1 MDALVTASFLLVG
14 WNTYSAIIVAKDTY
28 TGKMPGP
35 KSIGYS
41 IAGFAGLTAFMLY
54 NYGIAAEKHP
64 ELLEAEDRDED
75 ERMTRAEAED
85 LVQKVEKLM
94 TPYVERL
101 EVCGSYRRGSQ
112 SPGDLD
118 VIIIP
123 KKGMTLPMIVQDINP
138 AQVNWLG
145 EQKTQI
151 VIDGHKVDFRVSSK
165 KGWGAA
171 LLYFTGPS
179 GYNIG
184 MRMRAKKLGMKLNEY
199 GIFDRATDTYLG
211 GETEDEIYQVLGK
224 TPKTPEMRNK
234 RAEQTFVQTKAN
246 THKCSHCGVIGETF
260 TVKEKHFC
268 GPVCL
273 HKYEGLA
280 ADSEN
285 TTKVCVRCN
294 GLGDLCRGC
303 SGLGAD
309 YPQEFGSCDL
319 PSFPCPY
326 CDNTGKATVS
336 ENVELVRK
344 GFGKMGHYFDRANQE
359 LFGPKYLFAM
369 KDNPKEDYE
378 HQWIQLDDAKAA
390 KLFDWIE
397 EKYGIPPEFS
407 QDIWEN
413 TSHKYKNE
421 YDFPTEAASKKAR
434 KKRMKKEYPELFEAT
449 SENPYG
455 WLTEGECAMC
465 NNDAKFVVEDLAV
478 GPRGFC
484 CEACYA
490 IFDGLPVKEEG
501 YYGLASETQT
511 FEAPRATYTDPL
523 QQTFEKSYHVKAKKP
538 LNAIVKDKL
547 GGNLPSDDSRKYDW
561 TRDFTITNMSQKEC
575 KLVEQ
580 YFSGL
585 CMASARFSTTNEGH
599 TLTAVQNTT
608 ANNAY
613 MTSLATQEWLKAE
626 LKDYVAM
633 ENMSDQEIV
642 DYIAGQ
648 NGMDFNNMLQLIRY
662 GELMEGPYADIKM
675 VATDRS
681 PFEVNG
687 GYGNVYYSQRNPYSY
702 ESLSMKNFGSWDK
715 TDNTFKSKDGRRAA
729 KVFTRLTKLRP
740 YTTFPDITDDKD
752 SFIEYRTDGGY
763 RTSRTYFTMSPSVFT
778 DMPGRRNVD
787 AYQANLGEGWRY
799 NIKGWEE
806 VKSSHYRYAT
816 MVRLPTM
823 EELFRAY
830 ANSPL
835 ISLNRLRTIYNKSK
849 NLNFVANAAKQKK
862 ENEEQALRKKK
873 RDLAAKNQAQTDLEE
888 INKSIAVLIKKK
900 VIAAR
905 AAGLGDDEI
914 YETLENTLY
923 DIEDMVH
930 DWEPDNYMAEDN
942 QSFGCGKCGIGPLH
956 TTKVEGLSFVLCPD
970 CGLVKGKEDITGWN
984 VTWSKD
990 TPYALA
996 NRPFADVEWDDSE
1009 E

>member
-1 MDALVTASFLLVG
+1 MDAIVTASFLLVG
-14 WNTYSAIIVAKDTY
+14 WNTYSAIVVAKDTY

-35 KSIGYS
+35 KSLGYS
-41 IAGFAGLTAFMLY
+41 IAGLAGLSAFLLY
-54 NYGIAAEKHP
+54 FYGVKAEENPQLLAAEGSGEISWNGGRMVSIEENSTVNYYWRTRP
-64 ELLEAEDRDED
+64 EDIDVDDWDIESQVEEKVREEMYDEGDSGSSYWHFNDEDGNDVEVEYNWDKVVEDGEEEYIKSWAETDESFGAEDRDED

-151 VIDGHKVDFRVSSK
+151 VIDGHKVDFRVSSI

-171 LLYFTGPS
+171 LLYFTGPA

-199 GIFDRATDTYLG
+199 GIFDRATDKYLG

-246 THKCSHCGVIGETF
+246 TRKCSHCGVIGETF

-280 ADSEN
+280 AEDS
-285 TTKVCVRCN
+285 
-294 GLGDLCRGC
+294 
-303 SGLGAD
+303 S
-309 YPQEFGSCDL
+309 
-319 PSFPCPY
+319 PY
-326 CDNTGKATVS
+326 S
-336 ENVELVRK
+336 
-344 GFGKMGHYFDRANQE
+344 
-359 LFGPKYLFAM
+359 
-369 KDNPKEDYE
+369 
-378 HQWIQLDDAKAA
+378 
-390 KLFDWIE
+390 
-397 EKYGIPPEFS
+397 
-407 QDIWEN
+407 
-413 TSHKYKNE
+413 
-421 YDFPTEAASKKAR
+421 
-434 KKRMKKEYPELFEAT
+434 
-449 SENPYG
+449 

-465 NNDAKFVVEDLAV
+465 NHDAKFVVEDLAV
-478 GPRGFC
+478 GTRGFC

-490 IFDGLPVKEEG
+490 VFVGLPVKEEG
-501 YYGLASETQT
+501 YYGLASEV
-511 FEAPRATYTDPL
+511 FEAPRATYTDVG
-523 QQTFEKSYHVKAKKP
+523 QQTFEKSYNIKAKKP

-547 GGNLPSDDSRKYDW
+547 AGRLPSDDSRKYNW
-561 TRDFTITNMSQKEC
+561 TRDFTISNMSKKESR
-575 KLVEQ
+575 LVEQ

-585 CMASARFSTTNEGH
+585 CMAFARFETSNQGH
-599 TLTAVQNTT
+599 DVTSVQNAT

-613 MTSLATQEWLKAE
+613 MKSLAEQEWLKTE

-633 ENMSDQEIV
+633 QNMSDQEIV
-642 DYIAGQ
+642 DYIAGNVY

-715 TDNTFKSKDGRRAA
+715 TDNTFKSKDGRRAG
-729 KVFTRLTKLRP
+729 KVFTRMTKLRP
-740 YTTFPDITDDKD
+740 YTTFPDITDDED
-752 SFIEYRTDGGY
+752 SKIEYATDGGGGY
-763 RTSRTYFTMSPSVFT
+763 RGSTYFTMSPSVFV
-778 DMPGRRNVD
+778 DLYGRRNTES
-787 AYQANLGEGWRY
+787 YSANIGKGWRY
-799 NIKGWEE
+799 NIKDWEG
-806 VKSSHYRYAT
+806 VKSAPYRYAT

-830 ANSPL
+830 ANSQP
-835 ISLNRLRTIYNKSK
+835 ISLNSLRTIYNKSK
-849 NLNFVANAAKQKK
+849 NLNRLAEAAKQKK

-873 RDLAAKNQAQTDLEE
+873 SDLAAKNQAQTDLEE

-900 VIAAR
+900 VTAAR